1 MALKQEIFE
10 RFKWLNLTFIPIII
24 QLLSTKLVL
33 PSACCS
39 SKRSFHPG
47 SISFQQGS
55 VLPSRQ
61 SVTMLTPSSNK
72 DKVLLQRDGHEDSVI
87 SD

>member
-1 MALKQEIFE
+1 MALKHEIFE
-10 RFKWLNLTFIPIII
+10 RFKWHNLTFIPIII
-24 QLLSTKLVL
+24 QLPSTKLVL
-33 PSACCS
+33 PSARCS
-39 SKRSFHPG
+39 SRRSYHPG

-61 SVTMLTPSSNK
+61 SVTMPPPSLNK
-72 DKVLLQRDGHEDSVI
+72 DKVLLQCDSHEDSVI